1 MGLLKYISVKV
12 ITMLITLMCVS
23 FIIYGII
30 ELMPGDYAERELF
43 RKFSGTGVAITQSD
57 IEETRKQ
64 LGLDRPFMVRY
75 FEWISNILLRF
86 DFGSSFRMET
96 SVNNIIKE
104 KFLYTFFII
113 IMATIFSYVIA
124 LPVGVW
130 TAIKKSGFSNTIVTI
145 ISYMGLA
152 IPNFALALILL
163 IINANIFDANIV
175 GLISPEFQD
184 KPLSIGKV
192 LDFLSHA
199 YIPIFVLGWA
209 STAFQLQTMHVLMQ
223 EELEAP
229 YVLAA
234 RARGLPER
242 RMLLRY
248 PVRHATI
255 PMISTI
261 GFDLSRAF
269 NELPIV
275 ASILVLGELGQEL
288 LLAFLD
294 ADQNVVGA
302 ILLIITTMIVVVNLL
317 SDLLIAAI
325 DPRIKLQQ

>member
-1 MGLLKYISVKV
+1 MDLFRYIVVKV
-12 ITMLITLMCVS
+12 VTMLVTLIAVS

-57 IEETRKQ
+57 IEETRRQ
-64 LGLDRPFMVRY
+64 LGLDRPFLVRY
-75 FEWISNILLRF
+75 YEWISNILLHF
-86 DFGSSFRMET
+86 DFGTSFRMET

-113 IMATIFSYVIA
+113 IMATILSYVIA
-124 LPVGVW
+124 LPTGLW
-130 TAIKKSGFSNTIVTI
+130 TAIKKTSFSNTIVTI
-145 ISYMGLA
+145 FSYMGLA

-175 GLISPEFQD
+175 GLISPEFQG
-184 KPLSIGKV
+184 KPLSFAKI

-223 EELEAP
+223 EELEKP

-234 RARGLPER
+234 RARGLPEGK
-242 RMLLRY
+242 MLIKY

>member
-163 IINANIFDANIV
+163 IINTNIFDANIV

>member
-113 IMATIFSYVIA
+113 IMATIFSYAIA